1 MIDREW
7 TMVVAIKFR
16 LRSLCIIL
24 ERAVQLHDVVCVAW
38 RVRSAAREE
47 GGGGLRSILPL
58 YSIIYLAY
66 VIIIIENRLR
76 SEQLQKVF

>member
-16 LRSLCIIL
+16 LRSLCIL

-38 RVRSAAREE
+38 RVRSPQRGRREE
-47 GGGGLRSILPL
+47 E
-58 YSIIYLAY
+58 AY
-66 VIIIIENRLR
+66 VQFYL
-76 SEQLQKVF
+76 